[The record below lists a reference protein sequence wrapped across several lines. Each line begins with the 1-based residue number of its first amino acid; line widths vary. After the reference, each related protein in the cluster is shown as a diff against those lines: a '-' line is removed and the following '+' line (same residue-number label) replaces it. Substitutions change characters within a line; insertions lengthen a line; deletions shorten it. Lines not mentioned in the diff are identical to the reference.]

1 MYYLRKDQR
10 TPSPQTRC
18 PVTSP
23 NLSEPL
29 LRRERQKKR
38 RRRRRGNVAPAAAAV
53 AARCSDF
60 RSFSGLLRDSTSNR
74 VSKAHLLL
82 FHLLLL
88 RHLLVF
94 NEVCLAAAWR
104 VLLTVL
110 TCGAAFVLL
119 ADSVVVCSV
128 CCVRFRVT
136 RLLGLLQRLL
146 LPRLLARLPRNLL
159 LRFFKKNPLLS

>member
-60 RSFSGLLRDSTSNR
+60 RSFSGLLRDFTSNR

-88 RHLLVF
+88 LRHLLVF
-94 NEVCLAAAWR
+94 NGVCLAAAWR

-146 LPRLLARLPRNLL
+146 ARLPRNLL
-159 LRFFKKNPLLS
+159 LRFFLKNPLLS

>member
-53 AARCSDF
+53 AAVAARCSDF
-60 RSFSGLLRDSTSNR
+60 RSFSGLLRDFTSNR
-74 VSKAHLLL
+74 VSKAH
-82 FHLLLL
+82 LL

-119 ADSVVVCSV
+119 ADSVVVCPV

>member
-38 RRRRRGNVAPAAAAV
+38 RRRRRGNVAPAAAAAVAAV

-60 RSFSGLLRDSTSNR
+60 RSFSGLLRDFTSNR

-82 FHLLLL
+82 FHLLLLL

-119 ADSVVVCSV
+119 ADSVVVCPV

-159 LRFFKKNPLLS
+159 LRFF